1 MNEGFI
7 LLDTNYEILMVNKKA
22 KQLFSDKMEVNQPI
36 QDFIFDHQIIDQ
48 LKNIGVEPKIVTL
61 KKMKKSMI
69 VILLK

>member
-48 LKNIGVEPKIVTL
+48 LENIGVEPKP
-61 KKMKKSMI
+61 
-69 VILLK
+69 LLTKRSFSRGVGPQVH